1 MLSLNEKSSKII
13 RLHGSLYFD
22 LWLLFWPASYS
33 VWNKLRPSW
42 NGGPPCSGGL
52 QNVLQCYTFTL
63 HNCYLKNTS
72 KISSSLIISC
82 PQKYYRLLQIF
93 SQAVAPKITPLL
105 ESIAIRWFFSL
116 KCKMIVHWLSKI
128 SSSPQD
134 ITGLLEI
141 FVAPKITPLL
151 EISHFTASHC
161 TEVNEKKTWHRHF

>member
-1 MLSLNEKSSKII
+1 MEVYILTCDF
-13 RLHGSLYFD
+13 YFD
-22 LWLLFWPASYS
+22 PHHTASETNWGLAEMEGRPAAGACKTCCNVTHSHFTTVTWKTRPRYQAALWYHAP
-33 VWNKLRPSW
+33 
-42 NGGPPCSGGL
+42 
-52 QNVLQCYTFTL
+52 
-63 HNCYLKNTS
+63 KNITG
-72 KISSSLIISC
+72 
-82 PQKYYRLLQIF
+82 LLQIF

-105 ESIAIRWFFSL
+105 ESITVRYFFSL

-161 TEVNEKKTWHRHF
+161 NEVNEKKTWHRHF